1 MKRKRFAYSNAQVI
15 QALRASGGDVG
26 DAAKMLGVNASTLR
40 GRVKRDA
47 RLARAAAIF
56 REGGTD
62 GIQEGGISGVLP
74 LPALEH
80 VRDVIQL
87 DKSRFSFKGGQ
98 LPGRVFWPLEHV
110 RHVVEV
116 DRSRFSF
123 KG

>member
-1 MKRKRFAYSNAQVI
+1 MKRKKFAYSNAQVI

-26 DAAKMLGVNASTLR
+26 GAAKALGVNVSTLR
-40 GRVKRDA
+40 GRVKRDV
-47 RLARAAAIF
+47 RLARAAAII
-56 REGGTD
+56 REGGP
-62 GIQEGGISGVLP
+62 GVQEGGLGVLP